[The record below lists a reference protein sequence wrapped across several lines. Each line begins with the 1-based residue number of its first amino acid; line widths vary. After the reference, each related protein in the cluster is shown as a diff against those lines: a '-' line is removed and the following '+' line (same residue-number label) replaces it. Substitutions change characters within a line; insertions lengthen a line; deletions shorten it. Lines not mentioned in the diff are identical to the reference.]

1 MPADTVRANFAVTKV
16 QVFAVAAKYLFKAL
30 SNFAEKLGLK
40 LIFAGCE
47 LARELAR
54 SIDFTKER

>member
-1 MPADTVRANFAVTKV
+1 MVAFIIPAVAVRANFAVNEV
-16 QVFAVAAKYLFKAL
+16 QVVAVAAKYLFKAL

-47 LARELAR
+47 LARELV
-54 SIDFTKER
+54 